1 MPYDPVMRL
10 GDTANAAAEPWGKP
24 LDGVRILAA
33 EQMQALPY
41 ATQLLARLGAE
52 VVKVEHPVHGES
64 GRGAQPAMTDPDGRS
79 VGATFLRNNLN
90 KRSIGLD
97 LKAPEGQALFRS
109 LIPHFDIVAENFK
122 PGTMA
127 RMGLAYEDL
136 AAEFPEMIY
145 VSISGFGNGVG
156 GEPADGADASGSPY
170 DSWPAYAPIVE
181 AMSGVYEY
189 KREAGRPPLVA
200 PVGALGDI
208 GTALFGVVG
217 ILAAL
222 RHRDHTSQGQYVD
235 VAMFDAMVA
244 MTDLVTNFWSMGLR
258 PDGAGPALIMDGFE
272 AADGWFI
279 VQVGREHQFAK
290 LAEVVDHPEWVDDP
304 RFATRAGWRAEMET
318 IIRPAIEGWASSR
331 TRLEA
336 CEVLSA
342 AGIAAG
348 PCFDAPEVIGD
359 AHVAARHMLV
369 EMPRTDGVADPVLV
383 PGNPVKLSKMAD
395 GPDERVPWV
404 GEHTDAVLRAELG
417 LSDDELT
424 RLRNAGV
431 IT

>member
-1 MPYDPVMRL
+1 MPYDPGMRL
-10 GDTANAAAEPWGKP
+10 GDTANAASEGWGKP
-24 LDGVRILAA
+24 LDGIRILAA
-33 EQMQALPY
+33 EQMQALPF
-41 ATQLLARLGAE
+41 ATQLLSRLGAE

-64 GRGAQPAMTDPDGRS
+64 GRGAQPAMTDPAGRG

-90 KRSIGLD
+90 KRSVGLD
-97 LKAPEGQALFRS
+97 LKAAEGQALFRS
-109 LIPHFDIVAENFK
+109 LIPHFDVVAENFK

-127 RMGLAYEDL
+127 RMGLAYDDL
-136 AAEFPEMIY
+136 APEFPEMIY

-156 GEPADGADASGSPY
+156 VEGSATDSPY

-181 AMSGVYEY
+181 AMSGIYDY
-189 KREAGRPPLVA
+189 KREPGRPPVAA

-208 GTALFGVVG
+208 GTALFGVIG

-222 RHRDHTSQGQYVD
+222 RHRDRTGQGQYVD

-258 PDGAGPALIMDGFE
+258 PDGAGLAMIMDGFE

-290 LAEVVDHPEWVDDP
+290 LAEVVGHPEWVDDP

-318 IIRPAIEGWASSR
+318 TLRPAIEGWASTRSR
-331 TRLEA
+331 LDA
-336 CEVLSA
+336 CAALSA

-348 PCFDAPEVIGD
+348 PCYDAPEVIGD
-359 AHVAARHMLV
+359 PHVAARHMLV

-383 PGNPVKLSKMAD
+383 PGNPVKLSKMTE
-395 GPDERVPWV
+395 GPDQRVPWV
-404 GEHTDAVLRAELG
+404 GEHTDAVLRAELS

-424 RLRNAGV
+424 RLRAAGV